1 MDNENTVKK
10 DLTMDECR
18 TLQAEI
24 QALRMQIDRMAG
36 TNKDLIKQ
44 NNILKDQVSK
54 LRMGKEEL
62 EKLQTQKDDLFSI
75 IIHDIKNPASL
86 IKGLVELLSSY
97 DLNAHEQKEIITD
110 IANTTTKIVRLSQE
124 VTKIISLEA
133 GKIEL
138 ELDTFNIN
146 QVLEDTLRVNQVA
159 ANKKNIKLLHDLD
172 PDLPEVTAD
181 PQKIQEVFENLIS
194 NAIKFNYENGYVR
207 VKSYVENRHVI
218 VAVSDNGQGLS
229 ESDIKKAFS
238 KATKLSA
245 KPTGGESSTGLGLW
259 IIKKIVERHQGRVWV
274 KSALSKGS
282 TFYASIP
289 LHWDLEEEDDA
300 E

>member
-1 MDNENTVKK
+1 MDKTNKVKK
-10 DLTMDECR
+10 DMTMEECM

-36 TNKDLIKQ
+36 SNKNLIKQ
-44 NNILKDQVSK
+44 NGILKEQVLK
-54 LRMGKEEL
+54 LEVGKEEL
-62 EKLQTQKDDLFSI
+62 EKLQNQKDDLFSI

-97 DLNAHEQKEIITD
+97 DLNAHEQKEIISD
-110 IANTTTKIVRLSQE
+110 IANTTSKIVKLSQE

-138 ELDTFNIN
+138 ELDTFNMNHI
-146 QVLEDTLRVNQVA
+146 LEDTIRVNRVA
-159 ANKKNIKLLHDLD
+159 ADVKNIKILHDLD
-172 PDLPEVTAD
+172 PDLPEITAD
-181 PQKIQEVFENLIS
+181 PQKMQEVIENLVS

-218 VAVSDNGQGLS
+218 VSVSDNGQGLS
-229 ESDIKKAFS
+229 ETDIKKAFS

-259 IIKKIVERHQGRVWV
+259 IIKKIVERHKGRVWV

-282 TFYASIP
+282 TFYASVP
-289 LHWDLEEEDDA
+289 LHWEPETDD